1 MSSSPNAIEVSNLS
15 FRYPDAS
22 LAALDNIS
30 LSIRSGVCVA
40 IIGHSGCGK
49 STLCYTF
56 NGLIPNFISGRLDG
70 SVAINGVSIS
80 GRPTAVLGQ
89 SVGLLFQD
97 FESQLFSTTCELEV
111 AFGPENYRLPPAE
124 LRCRVDKYLK
134 LVGLDGLRRCNPA
147 TLSGGQKQRL
157 AVGSVLALEPGI
169 VVLDE
174 PTTDLDAEG
183 QASIHRLALDIR
195 RSERTLVMVEHDVQ
209 ALGAA
214 DEIVLMKHGRVVTHD
229 RADGVLQDVELLAEC
244 GVRPPQ
250 LAQLLHILGVGAVGL
265 TVADCLVALKKSG
278 RRAHRIAASP
288 SLAGA
293 STPAVLELRD
303 VSYAYP
309 AGRGAALREVSLT
322 VRDGEFIAVVG
333 GNGSGKTTLGMLL
346 SGLLVPTDG
355 TVMIT
360 GTDARSLR
368 RPALAKLAGY
378 VFQNPDNQIFSST
391 VAREVSFAP
400 KNFGIPPGEIDTRVS
415 EALRAVRLDGVEQDD
430 PFALTKGQRQRV
442 AVASVLVSRP
452 RVLILDE
459 PTTGLDY
466 QQQRGM
472 MDMLARLN
480 RQGHTVII
488 ITHSMWAAC
497 DYASRTLVLRDGSI
511 VLDGPTRDVF
521 AMEDILASAGLRPPP
536 IVQLSNRLGVGA
548 LTVPEM
554 VTALSGPGD

>member
-1 MSSSPNAIEVSNLS
+1 MSGSPNAIEVSNLS
-15 FRYPDAS
+15 FRYPRAS
-22 LAALDNIS
+22 RAALDDIS
-30 LSIRSGVCVA
+30 LSIRSGVCAA

-70 SVAINGVSIS
+70 SIAINGASVS
-80 GRPTAVLGQ
+80 GRPTAALAQ

-111 AFGPENYRLPPAE
+111 AFGPENYRVAPEE

-134 LVGLDGLRRCNPA
+134 LVGLDSLRRCNPA

-183 QASIHRLALDIR
+183 QASIQHLALHLR
-195 RSERTLVMVEHDVQ
+195 GSGRTLVMVEHDVE
-209 ALGAA
+209 ALAAA
-214 DEIVLMKHGRVVTHD
+214 DEIVLMKNGRVVTHD
-229 RADGVLQDVELLAEC
+229 HADGVLQEVELLAEC

-250 LAQLLHILGVGAVGL
+250 LAQLLHILGIRAAGL
-265 TVADCLVALKKSG
+265 TVDDCVAALRKSG
-278 RRAHRIAASP
+278 RRADKIGAPP
-288 SLAGA
+288 SLASA
-293 STPAVLELRD
+293 PPVLEFRD

-309 AGRGAALREVSLT
+309 GGRGTALQEVSLT
-322 VRDGEFIAVVG
+322 VREGEFIAVVG

-346 SGLLVPTDG
+346 SGLLVPTAG
-355 TVMIT
+355 TVTIT
-360 GTDARSLR
+360 GADARSLR
-368 RPALAKLAGY
+368 RPALAKLVGY

-391 VAREVSFAP
+391 VVGEVSFAP
-400 KNFGIPPGEIDTRVS
+400 RNFGILSAEIDTRVS
-415 EALRAVRLDGVEQDD
+415 EALHAVGLDGVEEDD

-466 QQQRGM
+466 QQQLGM

-480 RQGHTVII
+480 RQGHTIII

-497 DYASRTLVLRDGSI
+497 DYTSRTLVLRDGSI
-511 VLDGPTRDVF
+511 VLDGSTRDVF
-521 AMEDILASAGLRPPP
+521 TMEDVLASAGLRPPP
-536 IVQLSNRLGVGA
+536 IVQLSNRLGAGA